1 MSLTTQAAPLLNRLI
16 ASSVAIAN
24 QAGKIIRD
32 VMKKGELGIVEK
44 EHANDLQTEADRAA
58 QQCIIGSLA
67 KQFPK
72 IKIIGEEEDEPERES
87 CGWTLDVNNLP
98 SVAMSCPPHLLALK
112 EEEVVVWVDPLD
124 GTSEYTQAFQCWF
137 SGHQGVCKQLGLEC
151 QSLLDHVTVLIGI
164 ATGGKAIGGIIHQPY
179 YNYKNPGGELGRTIW
194 GVVDGGLGG
203 LVVAKPPK
211 EKMIVTTTRSH
222 SSSTV
227 NDAIAA
233 VKPDEVLRVGG
244 AGHKVM
250 LLLEG
255 LAHAYVFASPG
266 CKKWDTCAPQAVLEA
281 AGGIMTDI
289 KGEQIPYHANVP
301 HRNSTGVLATAI
313 ADEHSKISQM
323 IPQHVKDNLKA

>member
-124 GTSEYTQAFQCWF
+124 GTSEYTQ
-137 SGHQGVCKQLGLEC
+137 G
-151 QSLLDHVTVLIGI
+151 LLDHVTVLIGI